1 MSVEAR
7 LKELGIELPPAKPP
21 LYAYV
26 PVVVEGGL
34 AWVSGQLPWTGDT
47 TLVAT
52 GKLGAGVDIPTG
64 QACARM
70 CVLHG
75 LASLRAALGSLDR
88 VKRMVKVVGFV
99 ASHPD
104 FTDQAQVVDGASK
117 LLGEIFGE
125 AGRHARSAIG
135 MAVLPRNTPVEV
147 EFVASVRD

>member
-1 MSVEAR
+1 MSIEAR

-34 AWVSGQLPWTGDT
+34 AWVSGQLPWAGDT

-147 EFVASVRD
+147 EFVAAVRD

>member
-1 MSVEAR
+1 
-7 LKELGIELPPAKPP
+7 
-21 LYAYV
+21 
-26 PVVVEGGL
+26 
-34 AWVSGQLPWTGDT
+34 
-47 TLVAT
+47 
-52 GKLGAGVDIPTG
+52 
-64 QACARM
+64 M

-75 LASLRAALGSLDR
+75 RASLRAALGSLDR

-104 FTDQAQVVDGASK
+104 FTDQAQVIDGASK

-147 EFVASVRD
+147 EFVAAVRD